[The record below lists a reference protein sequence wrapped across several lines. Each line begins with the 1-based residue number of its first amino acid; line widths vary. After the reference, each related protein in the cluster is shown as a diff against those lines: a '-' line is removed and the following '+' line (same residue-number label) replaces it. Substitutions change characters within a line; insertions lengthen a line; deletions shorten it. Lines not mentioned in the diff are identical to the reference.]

1 VGAGPAREQSSAA
14 LLLKTF
20 SVKAPGAG
28 HPVLRLTCGSPGCPL
43 SEKCL
48 RSFFCAR
55 RWSLMPLNGTTGPH
69 RLASASSQKLQL
81 RLFAGRARS
90 HTFHPAS
97 SIQHPASSIQHPA
110 PSTQHPA
117 PNSQPSE
124 FCPQSRAASS
134 LRRFATAARTCCGA
148 VPPTW
153 LRDCTEPSSVSTAN
167 TSCAIIGENCCS
179 S

>member
-1 VGAGPAREQSSAA
+1 MGLRCACGSGPCPRTIISGAAVENLLSQGAGGRSSRSAA
-14 LLLKTF
+14 D
-20 SVKAPGAG
+20 
-28 HPVLRLTCGSPGCPL
+28 LRPSGLPSLQKMPQVIFLRSALVSYAAERDDRPTSPGVCQSLKVAASFVRGQGPL
-43 SEKCL
+43 
-48 RSFFCAR
+48 
-55 RWSLMPLNGTTGPH
+55 PH
-69 RLASASSQKLQL
+69 
-81 RLFAGRARS
+81 F
-90 HTFHPAS
+90 PS
-97 SIQHPASSIQHPA
+97 SIQHPASSI
-110 PSTQHPA
+110 QHPA